1 MSHLY
6 TFISEG
12 VAHVHMTCLI
22 QTPPYHTCWTCTCC
36 AKRCYI
42 YTHTYDMSHP
52 NTSISD
58 MPISGMLCRG
68 VFYLGICA
76 YEMSHLNTSITGMFN
91 WKCWT
96 YTSYL
101 GTSTNVLDLHMPG
114 LHGQG
119 QNGMKSQPRMAAV
132 TAKQGENQC

>member
-1 MSHLY
+1 MVEAGITSSGFKSSGIFGLHMLYNEVLHLNTCTDGMFDLHMLYNEVSHL
-6 TFISEG
+6 
-12 VAHVHMTCLI
+12 
-22 QTPPYHTCWTCTCC
+22 
-36 AKRCYI
+36 
-42 YTHTYDMSHP
+42 
-52 NTSISD
+52 NT
-58 MPISGMLCRG
+58 
-68 VFYLGICA
+68 LGICT
-76 YEMSHLNTSITGMFN
+76 YEMSYLNTSITGMFN